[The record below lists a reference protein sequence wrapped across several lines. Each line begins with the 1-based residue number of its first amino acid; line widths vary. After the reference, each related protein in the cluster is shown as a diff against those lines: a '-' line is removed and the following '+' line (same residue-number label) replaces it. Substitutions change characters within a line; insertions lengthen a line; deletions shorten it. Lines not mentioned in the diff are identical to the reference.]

1 MRDARKV
8 GVVLT
13 AMALAC
19 GMQVIGARA
28 DGPHGGGGSGSGG
41 SGGATAAAPPSP
53 CAAPGITEVPMLG
66 DTVSLGLPL
75 SVDTTTNPPTPSLA
89 GNVVV
94 CTDIPDGSGSGSF
107 ADEAVVV
114 PMAGEA
120 GFGSATCAPQ
130 GAAYVGPSCA
140 ALIAVQPPSAGASGL
155 TLDVSLPMA
164 MCATSGCSASTLN
177 LATAVVTGMLQCTY
191 PAGASSSSAPT
202 GGAICAWQGA
212 DLSVDGVPLPTPS
225 NLSSGGLTAGG
236 WVTPHVG
243 VDIGF
248 AAVLADCASD
258 SSDPSKCNPQP
269 DDMWL
274 TAHAGGGR
282 VLLLVVP
289 DYHVAVTMPVA
300 VASCTQLH
308 GAGHC

>member
-8 GVVLT
+8 GLVLT

-41 SGGATAAAPPSP
+41 TGGATAPASP

-75 SVDTTTNPPTPSLA
+75 SVDTTTTPPMPSLA

-114 PMAGEA
+114 PGAGEA

-130 GAAYVGPSCA
+130 GAAFVGPTCA
-140 ALIAVQPPSAGASGL
+140 ALIAVQPPTAGASGL
-155 TLDVSLPMA
+155 TLHVSLPMA
-164 MCATSGCSASTLN
+164 MCVTSPCSASASTPN
-177 LATAVVTGMLQCTY
+177 VATAVVTGMLQCTY
-191 PAGASSSSAPT
+191 PSGTSSSTGPA
-202 GGAICAWQGA
+202 GGAICTWQGA
-212 DLSVDGVPLPTPS
+212 DLTVNGVPLPTPS

-236 WVTPHVG
+236 WVAPHVN

-248 AAVLADCASD
+248 LAVLTDCATE
-258 SSDPSKCNPQP
+258 SSDPSTCAPQP
-269 DDMWL
+269 DDMWV

-289 DYHVAVTMPVA
+289 DYHIAVAMPVA